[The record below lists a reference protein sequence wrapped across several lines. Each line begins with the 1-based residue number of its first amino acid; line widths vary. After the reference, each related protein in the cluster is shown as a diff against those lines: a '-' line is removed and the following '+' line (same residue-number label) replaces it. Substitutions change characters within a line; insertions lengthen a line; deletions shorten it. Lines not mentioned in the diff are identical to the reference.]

1 MLLKELLVMLNA
13 LPIVTESCKF
23 NFVQLCCLAA
33 LRAQFLIE
41 CLADLKK
48 NLMKR
53 GLNLLIRHGKPE
65 EILPSIAKA
74 FGAHT
79 VK

>member
-1 MLLKELLVMLNA
+1 MKLSL
-13 LPIVTESCKF
+13 
-23 NFVQLCCLAA
+23 LAA

-41 CLADLKK
+41 CLVDLKK
-48 NLMKR
+48 NLIKL

-65 EILPSIAKA
+65 EIIPTLVKE

-79 VK
+79 VKEFLYFC